1 MSMQTFDN
9 INQYEGAHVFMC
21 GSEDGRV
28 LQVSITDTHVIL
40 DAFDADQNHVKTVEQ
55 TFAQWLDEVVPSP
68 NPQIIEPVNDFL

>member
-1 MSMQTFDN
+1 MNMQTFDN

-40 DAFDADQNHVKTVEQ
+40 DAFDADQNHVKTVE
-55 TFAQWLDEVVPSP
+55 
-68 NPQIIEPVNDFL
+68 